1 MESRKWY
8 WWTYLQG
15 RNRDADTENRLVGT
29 AGEEEG
35 GMNWDSNME
44 TYTLKVKV
52 QLLSH
57 VRFFG
62 TAWTPWS
69 NSLGPLPGSS
79 VHGFLQARV
88 LEWVVVPFS
97 RGSSQL
103 RDWTQVSC
111 FAARFITRETRYLSY
126 QGNPN
131 VYITMWAHAHTC
143 FFNYYIVVYL
153 YRTYSDF

>member
-52 QLLSH
+52 KLLSH

-131 VYITMWAHAHTC
+131 EYITMWAHAHTY
-143 FFNYYIVVYL
+143 FFKLLCCNIFVQNL
-153 YRTYSDF
+153 